1 MDEFFVR
8 NRLSAYIDGELP
20 AAEAREVEAALTHN
34 AALRAEYEGL
44 RAAVQLLREHGPLT
58 APAGFDIRLAERLA
72 REPMPVGWRVWARK
86 VRPELVLLGAVAA
99 AAILYV
105 GAPSNS
111 PDAPVAAV
119 VAPAEGVAAK
129 EPAEGG
135 EDVTGDAPDEPTGGV
150 IGGGKADGVLGDEGF
165 AAARRDAEQK
175 LAAGPPPGAVVGPG
189 NPGGLTAGTPGG
201 GSSGGGAT
209 SYNGTRLGPASSIQR
224 DPYMA
229 PYESDAD
236 VTIAGSK
243 VYVKPGGAA
252 DPKAVA
258 PASAGATVPT
268 GGTVPLGATVYSPPP
283 YRYRVRSGNETMLK
297 DLYAVAAS
305 LGGHL
310 ADADGRAVAIH
321 MLESGEV
328 KTVRVVVPSQ
338 KVDELTARMRAL
350 GDLETM
356 AAGHDTLYAPG
367 ADVPV
372 EVELERE

>member
-20 AAEAREVEAALTHN
+20 AAEAREVETALTHN

-44 RAAVQLLREHGPLT
+44 RAAVQLLREHGPMS
-58 APAGFDIRLAERLA
+58 APAGFDIRLSERLA

-119 VAPAEGVAAK
+119 VAPAEVAAAK
-129 EPAEGG
+129 GPAEGG
-135 EDVTGDAPDEPTGGV
+135 GDATGDAPDVAVEGGF
-150 IGGGKADGVLGDEGF
+150 GGGKADGVLGDEGF

-189 NPGGLTAGTPGG
+189 SPGGLTAGTPGG

-209 SYNGTRLGPASSIQR
+209 SYNGTRLGPASSVQR

-252 DPKAVA
+252 DGKAAPA
-258 PASAGATVPT
+258 PASAPLAATVS
-268 GGTVPLGATVYSPPP
+268 LGATVYSPPP

-328 KTVRVVVPSQ
+328 KTVRVVVPSG